1 MQTDKIIGQ
10 VLDYEMV
17 HWNDGNLF
25 IAHKANKIT
34 YIKYGKKQIIEIP
47 ADSLGWKKWFMPFR
61 KVRRLLRIDKTM
73 IIPNRIGF
81 VAVRNSYIY
90 VYDIKK
96 QTWVISN
103 TRLNCRNP
111 MYNAIL
117 NVDGI
122 LYIGEYGNP
131 NGIGKR
137 ILMSTDDGFTWKC
150 VHQFK
155 PDEIRHI
162 HALEWDPF
170 EEKIWIFTGDF
181 NPEPQVFKA
190 DKHFH
195 TLERVG
201 GGTQSWRAC
210 HAIFSEKYVDWIMDC
225 PLEDVHHI
233 RLDRKTKQIEI
244 CETFDGPVWFARR
257 YGEWIYAASAQE
269 VGPSHKDKLLH
280 VYKSKDAKRW
290 NEIATFRHDGWPK
303 GYFRFGV
310 MTAARGKAPLFSCE
324 GLKGYDGKTLKLI
337 VGEKE

>member
-1 MQTDKIIGQ
+1 MQTDKIVSQ

-17 HWNDGNLF
+17 HWNDGDLF
-25 IAHKANKIT
+25 IAHKANTIT
-34 YIKYGKKQIIEIP
+34 YIKDGKKQVIEIP

-61 KVRRLLRIDKTM
+61 KARRLLRIDKTM
-73 IIPNRIGF
+73 IIPNRTGF
-81 VAVRNSYIY
+81 IAVRNSYIY

-96 QTWVISN
+96 QEWARSDTQ
-103 TRLNCRNP
+103 LNCRNP

-137 ILMSTDDGFTWKC
+137 ILMSTDDGYTWKC

-162 HALEWDPF
+162 HALEWDRF

-190 DKHFH
+190 DKGFNSF
-195 TLERVG
+195 ERIG

-225 PLEDVHHI
+225 PLEEVHHI
-233 RLDRKTKQIEI
+233 RLDRKTRQIEI
-244 CETFDGPVWFARR
+244 GETFAGPVWFARR
-257 YGEWIYAASAQE
+257 YGEWVYAASAQE

-280 VYKSKDAKRW
+280 LYRSKDAKHW
-290 NEIATFRHDGWPK
+290 NEIATFQHDGWPK

-310 MTAARGKAPLFSCE
+310 MTAVRGKEPMFSCE
-324 GLKGYDGKTLKLI
+324 SVEGFDGKTIRLNKN
-337 VGEKE
+337 